1 MSWFLVL
8 TLVSILS
15 LGSCINRPVYKI
27 VLTQK
32 GFSQFIQYDIDT
44 PPIRE
49 FTFCT
54 WVRLYDLNN
63 EQGLFSYVVNSNR
76 VVRLWLENGGHFMK
90 VSINERTPSMIS
102 VSIVRDSWKHI
113 CLSYQADY
121 GAWALYMDG
130 RLISC
135 EALQSLRGFVLPGGG
150 SVIIGYGTSNAIPS
164 GIEGEVFGVNMIL
177 SSTIERNHTIKR
189 DPLYAQ
195 KRFLQNRVFGNRN
208 LKYIVLGKLDSKEI
222 KNNYETSKSPPTPNK
237 NPINIRYEFPYNF
250 SENNHLEVTSLP
262 STFVDNTVKDIFDFS
277 LVDTTGSTDK
287 INFWNMVNEPTQE
300 SKYNLNPPQSDIE
313 VTDNNETENKTAT
326 VSIWNTLSPP
336 RKKNIFSKTLKA
348 TKPIHNIFYELN
360 DDGNNINVTNVHN
373 ESKETSTAQ
382 TSFPSE
388 NSFNQKIGSK
398 ISGNV
403 LNYLKRINYYMKET
417 IKVPVNVPL
426 VKISDDFEKPKE
438 LNGVKVHQPLKF
450 QRRNFVSKQFDK
462 REIKINGSI
471 VNANANLEDRNSN
484 ITFLNPTLKEGE
496 NLTSKSN
503 QRIYR
508 NIDGKQSSKH
518 YDKDEIYRFNPYVT
532 KENINN
538 KNVFNSDI
546 SKKNNQH
553 TILPFIKSIEYF
565 INDRDNSSNELYN
578 DDINSSDLFTRSVM
592 HGNKWRNV
600 HTYSNDYTPR
610 RVNLES
616 GLIQRNDISEANRKL
631 PSLRLKYKP
640 EIQKFLTDNKDP
652 SIIEGRAL
660 AKAVSNESNHGS
672 FSILKY
678 NRGFLPKRRRDQKP
692 LGRVNRVS
700 KTNNKEKFA
709 FINNNSNDIKS
720 DTYLEPLTLSEELNI
735 NKRRPELNRIG
746 ETSSPYYGLKI
757 CMSLQAHNHN
767 LYVQPDG
774 SIDLT
779 RIVSPVKD
787 KNTGVEFMMQNYKR
801 CSLKDSILEGHPL
814 LFIDWDKTPVRLF
827 GGAYPKKTTDL
838 CGFF

>member
-1 MSWFLVL
+1 MSR
-8 TLVSILS
+8 
-15 LGSCINRPVYKI
+15 G
-27 VLTQK
+27 
-32 GFSQFIQYDIDT
+32 
-44 PPIRE
+44 
-49 FTFCT
+49 
-54 WVRLYDLNN
+54 
-63 EQGLFSYVVNSNR
+63 GLFRVNGNR
-76 VVRLWLENGGHFMK
+76 VVRLWLDNGGHFMK

-102 VSIVRDSWKHI
+102 VDIVRDSWKHI

-135 EALQSLRGFVLPGGG
+135 ESLQSLHGFVLPGGG

-177 SSTIERNHTIKR
+177 TSTIERNHTIKR

-208 LKYIVLGKLDSKEI
+208 LKYVVLGKLDSKEI
-222 KNNYETSKSPPTPNK
+222 KNNYETSKSPPTQK
-237 NPINIRYEFPYNF
+237 KIPINIKYKFPYSF

-262 STFVDNTVKDIFDFS
+262 STFMDNALSKDIFDFS
-277 LVDTTGSTDK
+277 LADTTGSTDK
-287 INFWNMVNEPTQE
+287 VMFWNLVNQPRQEP
-300 SKYNLNPPQSDIE
+300 KYTLNQPQSDIE
-313 VTDNNETENKTAT
+313 VTDNKETENKTAT
-326 VSIWNTLSPP
+326 LSIWNTLSPP
-336 RKKNIFSKTLKA
+336 RKKNIFSKTFKS
-348 TKPIHNIFYELN
+348 TKPNNKNFYELN
-360 DDGNNINVTNVHN
+360 DDGNNNNATTVHN
-373 ESKETSTAQ
+373 ESKETSKTL
-382 TSFPSE
+382 TSFPPE
-388 NSFNQKIGSK
+388 NSFNQLIGSK

-403 LNYLKRINYYMKET
+403 LNYLKRINYYMKDPV
-417 IKVPVNVPL
+417 KVALNVPL
-426 VKISDDFEKPKE
+426 VKISDNFEKPKE
-438 LNGVKVHQPLKF
+438 LNGLKVHQPLKF
-450 QRRNFVSKQFDK
+450 QRRNFVSRQFDK
-462 REIKINGSI
+462 REIKINGSF
-471 VNANANLEDRNSN
+471 VNTSANLEDRNSN
-484 ITFLNPTLKEGE
+484 ITFLNLTLKEHE
-496 NLTSKSN
+496 NITSKTD
-503 QRIYR
+503 QRNYR
-508 NIDGKQSSKH
+508 NIDGIPYSKH
-518 YDKDEIYRFNPYVT
+518 YDKDDIYRFNPYIG

-538 KNVFNSDI
+538 KNVFNYDGGR
-546 SKKNNQH
+546 KNNQH

-565 INDRDNSSNELYN
+565 VNDRDNGSNELYN
-578 DDINSSDLFTRSVM
+578 DDINTSDLFTRSVM
-592 HGNKWRNV
+592 QGNKWRNV
-600 HTYSNDYTPR
+600 HTYNNDYTPR

-660 AKAVSNESNHGS
+660 AKAVSNQSNHGS

-678 NRGFLPKRRRDQKP
+678 NRGFLPKRRRDQKS

-700 KTNNKEKFA
+700 KTNNKENSP

-720 DTYLEPLTLSEELNI
+720 NTYLEPLTINEELNI

-746 ETSSPYYGLKI
+746 ETSSQFYGLKI
-757 CMSLQAHNHN
+757 CMSLQAQNHN